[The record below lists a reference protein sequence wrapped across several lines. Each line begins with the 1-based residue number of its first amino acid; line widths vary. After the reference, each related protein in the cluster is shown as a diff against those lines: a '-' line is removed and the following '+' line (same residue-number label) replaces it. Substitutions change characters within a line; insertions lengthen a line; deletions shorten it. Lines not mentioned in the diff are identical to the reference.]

1 MKKKKKKN
9 SRIHTGNKSLE
20 IKSNPGIKLRAE
32 CQRIEQEEEHRQQQL
47 IQSLVKLVR
56 RHDRTGRSIVYR
68 HIFLSLFLSLSLFFN
83 IRLFL
88 AFLPR
93 ETEGRR
99 LASR

>member
-1 MKKKKKKN
+1 MKKKKKN

-68 HIFLSLFLSLSLFFN
+68 HIFLSLFLSLSFF
-83 IRLFL
+83 
-88 AFLPR
+88 
-93 ETEGRR
+93 
-99 LASR
+99 